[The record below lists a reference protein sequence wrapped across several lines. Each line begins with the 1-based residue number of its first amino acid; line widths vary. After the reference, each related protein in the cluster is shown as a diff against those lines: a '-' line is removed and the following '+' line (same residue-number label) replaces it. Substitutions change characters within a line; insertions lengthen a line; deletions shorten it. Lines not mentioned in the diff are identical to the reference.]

1 MKKEENKLTERQ
13 TDTLMFIMNFIIQK
27 GFSPSLNEI
36 AKGIYVSKPVAQRH
50 ITALISKGYLTHTP
64 NTNRSYVIK
73 KVI

>member
-13 TDTLMFIMNFIIQK
+13 TDTLIFIMNFILK
-27 GFSPSLNEI
+27 NGFSPSLNEV
-36 AKGIYVSKPVAQRH
+36 AKGIFVSKPVAQRH
-50 ITALISKGYLTHTP
+50 ITALITKGYLKHTP